1 MRNFFIEYK
10 IVAFGTLALSRLVY
24 LVLLTVI
31 PNHINDEVA
40 KKQKNFIWNNS
51 YPRIKHWAQRMDFK
65 IGGQKML
72 IYVLNLSVFI
82 ALGLKKWWLFSWME
96 ENSFTFTW

>member
-51 YPRIKHWAQRMDFK
+51 YPRIKH
-65 IGGQKML
+65 
-72 IYVLNLSVFI
+72 
-82 ALGLKKWWLFSWME
+82 
-96 ENSFTFTW
+96 

>member
-40 KKQKNFIWNNS
+40 KKQKHFIWNNS
-51 YPRIKHWAQRMDFK
+51 YPRIKH
-65 IGGQKML
+65 
-72 IYVLNLSVFI
+72 
-82 ALGLKKWWLFSWME
+82 
-96 ENSFTFTW
+96 